1 MYMIN
6 TYIWDLF
13 GFLRK
18 EPNVTFA
25 DNDIY
30 SLAKIVDHDTFQ
42 NIQTKDEKVMKHR
55 IYT

>member
-13 GFLRK
+13 GFLRE

-25 DNDIY
+25 DNSRY
-30 SLAKIVDHDTFQ
+30 SLAKIVDHGIFQ
-42 NIQTKDEKVMKHR
+42 NIQTKDETVMKHM
-55 IYT
+55 IYI